1 MISIKQQFI
10 RFLKENNA
18 YEPFLTNFEK
28 REEKRNKVCPKRQYL
43 KKMEPEDFID
53 RAFDWKNTKEGW
65 KYWFNLSIEW
75 QRIFDKIKYYD
86 FD

>member
-1 MISIKQQFI
+1 M
-10 RFLKENNA
+10 
-18 YEPFLTNFEK
+18 
-28 REEKRNKVCPKRQYL
+28 PKRQYL

-86 FD
+86 YN